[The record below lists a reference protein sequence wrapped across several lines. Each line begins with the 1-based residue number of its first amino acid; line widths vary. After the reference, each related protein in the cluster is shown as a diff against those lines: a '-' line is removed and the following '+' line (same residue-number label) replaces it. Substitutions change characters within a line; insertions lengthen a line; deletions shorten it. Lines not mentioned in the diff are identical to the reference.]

1 MESLNEKNLLNAI
14 FKEVQ
19 YTNEFLKN
27 ILLSKLEDEKSE
39 NNKIE
44 EEKTG
49 ISIINGLNDYDKII
63 LKNLESRISILE
75 EESQK
80 YFKF

>member
-44 EEKTG
+44 EEKTE
-49 ISIINGLNDYDKII
+49 ISMINGLNDYDKII

>member
-49 ISIINGLNDYDKII
+49 ISIINGLNHYDKII